1 MPLRDAE
8 GLGGGPRDSPLP
20 DTLRRIGVESEVLPE
35 DEKEV
40 DRSHS
45 G

>member
-1 MPLRDAE
+1 MPPRDAE

-20 DTLRRIGVESEVLPE
+20 DTLQRIGVGSEVLPQ

-40 DRSHS
+40 DGSHS